1 MKAGHLVRG
10 MSCFLFFEKYTIDSI
25 TIVEF
30 IMYNKNR
37 N

>member
-1 MKAGHLVRG
+1 MDKKELFQI
-10 MSCFLFFEKYTIDSI
+10 FLFFEKYTIDSI